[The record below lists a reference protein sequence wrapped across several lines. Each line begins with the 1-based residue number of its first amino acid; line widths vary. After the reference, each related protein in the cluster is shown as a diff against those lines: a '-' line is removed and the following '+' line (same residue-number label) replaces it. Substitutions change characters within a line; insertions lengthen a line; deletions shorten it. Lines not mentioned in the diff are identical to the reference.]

1 MARHEQQRRT
11 RRPGGTVGRRNDED
25 DEIDLQLHRA
35 HSARMYDYYLGGT
48 TNFAADREAAGQ
60 AIAVFPSARVAARAN
75 RAFMHRSTST
85 LAQAGIAQFLDIG
98 TGIPT
103 SPNLHEVAQAVNP
116 QTRVLYTDNDPIVL
130 AHARALLL
138 SSPEGLTTYLQADV
152 TDPATILTS
161 QELARTIDVTA
172 PVAMSLNALL
182 HFVPDDQDAYRI
194 VEQLKNALSPGSAL
208 VISHG
213 TPDFGPAEAE
223 RITQVYA
230 AAGTTVRMRT
240 RAQVERFFD
249 GWDLLDPGI
258 CPTHRWRPNGA
269 DQGITEAQVSA
280 YAAVAVKR

>member
-1 MARHEQQRRT
+1 MHD
-11 RRPGGTVGRRNDED
+11 DED
-25 DEIDLQLHRA
+25 DGDEGEEIDLQLHRA

-60 AIAVFPSARVAARAN
+60 AIAVFPAARVAARAN
-75 RAFMHRSTST
+75 RAFMHRSTRA

-116 QTRVLYTDNDPIVL
+116 GARVLYTDNDPIVL

-138 SSPEGLTTYLQADV
+138 SSPEGLTAYLQADV
-152 TDPATILTS
+152 TDPAAILAS
-161 QELARTIDVTA
+161 KELARTIDVTA
-172 PVAMSLNALL
+172 PVALSLNALL
-182 HFVPDDQDAYRI
+182 HFVPDDQDAYQI
-194 VEQLKNALSPGSAL
+194 VEQLKAALAPGSAL

-240 RAQVERFFD
+240 RRQVERFFD
-249 GWDLLDPGI
+249 GWDLLVPGV
-258 CPTHRWRPNGA
+258 CSTHRWRPDSGEPWTT
-269 DQGITEAQVSA
+269 DAQASA

>member
-1 MARHEQQRRT
+1 MT
-11 RRPGGTVGRRNDED
+11 RDDED

-60 AIAVFPSARVAARAN
+60 AIAVFPAARVAARAN
-75 RAFMHRSTST
+75 RDFVQRSTRL
-85 LAQAGIAQFLDIG
+85 LASQGIAQFLDVG

-103 SPNLHEVAQAVNP
+103 SPNLHEVAQGINP
-116 QTRVLYTDNDPIVL
+116 QARVLYADNDPIVF
-130 AHARALLL
+130 AHAQALLL
-138 SSPEGLTTYLQADV
+138 SSPEGLTSYLQADV
-152 TDPATILTS
+152 TDPAAILTS
-161 QELARTIDVTA
+161 KELAKTIDVTA
-172 PVAMSLNALL
+172 PVALSLNALL

-194 VEQLKNALSPGSAL
+194 VGQLKDALAPDSAL
-208 VISHG
+208 AISHG

-240 RAQVERFFD
+240 REQIEHFFD
-249 GWDLLDPGI
+249 GWDLLDPGL
-258 CPTHRWRPNGA
+258 CPTHRWRPEGVA
-269 DQGITEAQVSA
+269 EQGITDAQVSA